1 MTPKFRNYKSTSLYK
16 AIDLN
21 DRLDPWLNRGEQK
34 LFEWPIFA
42 RNLLFAP
49 SICVYSQLLILAI
62 LYLRLFFLSF
72 FQGNNVCSIEHHHFE
87 SFLSS
92 CLLSYHADYQLV
104 LSSLISS
111 DLHMLLVLMYAKL
124 TDLRIRGTL
133 QRQLISA
140 QPLLIIVESIQ
151 SIESLQEIDVNG
163 KFSLIYILTIEP
175 LILFQPS

>member
-1 MTPKFRNYKSTSLYK
+1 MAQQRRTEVVWMANIREKSSVCSK
-16 AIDLN
+16 
-21 DRLDPWLNRGEQK
+21 
-34 LFEWPIFA
+34 
-42 RNLLFAP
+42 
-49 SICVYSQLLILAI
+49 
-62 LYLRLFFLSF
+62 YLRIFPTTDPRHSVSSTFLSF
-72 FQGNNVCSIEHHHFE
+72 FQGNNVCSIEHHHCE

-92 CLLSYHADYQLV
+92 CLLSYHADYHLV

-111 DLHMLLVLMYAKL
+111 DLIMLLVLMYAKL

-140 QPLLIIVESIQ
+140 QSLLIIVKSIQ

-175 LILFQPS
+175 LILFQPSWIKPGTNIQ